1 MYFLKHL
8 CFRNRLGYLPNGVST
23 LDINVN
29 EIDCISK
36 ENIVITV
43 GRLGE
48 YVKNNELLLDAIK
61 LLSDDI
67 VKKMEV
73 YVYWSI
79 DGSIYTSCKEF

>member
-1 MYFLKHL
+1 M
-8 CFRNRLGYLPNGVST
+8 
-23 LDINVN
+23 N

-61 LLSDDI
+61 LLPDDI
-67 VKKMEV
+67 VKN
-73 YVYWSI
+73 
-79 DGSIYTSCKEF
+79 GSLCLLVHRRKHLYKL